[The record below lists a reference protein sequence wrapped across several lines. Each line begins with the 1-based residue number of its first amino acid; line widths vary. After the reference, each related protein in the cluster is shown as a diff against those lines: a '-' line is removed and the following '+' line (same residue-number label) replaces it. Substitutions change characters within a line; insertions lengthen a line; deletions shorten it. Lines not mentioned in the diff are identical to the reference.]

1 MSISSK
7 GLDLIKE
14 FEGLR
19 LEAHLCPAKV
29 ISIGYG
35 TTRYPDGQAIK
46 WGDKITE
53 QQAESL

>member
-7 GLDLIKE
+7 GLDLIKG

-29 ISIGYG
+29 VTHPS
-35 TTRYPDGQAIK
+35 
-46 WGDKITE
+46 
-53 QQAESL
+53 